1 MTHTALRVEL
11 DVDGKR
17 QAILIGAQGTQVIRQ
32 ALRQHGK
39 HAIGKVHRRRAMA
52 GLQVDMPVPGN
63 IVRNVGDMHA
73 QLIAA
78 LGRALERDGIV
89 KVARINRVDG
99 DDKTIAQVTT
109 KRVFK
114 RCGHIERK
122 RLCLCQRRL
131 GIAVG
136 IAIACHNV
144 LTPRSGAS
152 SPPMRRSRVTVPD
165 SKRVG

>member
-1 MTHTALRVEL
+1 
-11 DVDGKR
+11 
-17 QAILIGAQGTQVIRQ
+17 
-32 ALRQHGK
+32 
-39 HAIGKVHRRRAMA
+39 MA

-78 LGRALERDGIV
+78 LERALERDGIV

-99 DDKTIAQVTT
+99 DDKAIAQVTA

-122 RLCLCQRRL
+122 RLGLGKCGL

-136 IAIACHNV
+136 IAITRHHILNTQIGRVIAANAAIDRHRARFQ
-144 LTPRSGAS
+144 T
-152 SPPMRRSRVTVPD
+152 RRIR
-165 SKRVG
+165 